1 MQDIR
6 LTATA
11 RVNLPTPVHYLDKL
25 TDHFAEHGDVV
36 RTARRGQI
44 ALSYGTATIEADE
57 ESLFL
62 HAESTDETG
71 LAYMKYSIAE
81 HVIEFARHEQPK
93 IVWAGHGSAG
103 SLLPYFRE
111 MRVVSA
117 KSISPHMRRLRLRG
131 KDLQR
136 FAYGGMHVRILI
148 PPAGIDDPQWPVT
161 GEDGRPVW
169 PEGHFKLVSRVY
181 TIRTID
187 TQSGEV
193 DIDVVTHEGTPGS
206 EWALGAAAGDVVGMT
221 GPGGGDAGE
230 ADWYLL
236 AGDETA
242 LPAIGRIIERLPA
255 HAKVVARIEVAGPLE
270 EQQFLSGCDLDLVW
284 LHRNGREAGTTTLLQ
299 DAVRQVEFPSG
310 DERIFVWSGSEFNAF
325 KAIRSHVRKERKLER
340 TQHLVVSY
348 WRRGVA
354 EE

>member
-103 SLLPYFRE
+103 SPCPISARCRSFRQ
-111 MRVVSA
+111 RAS
-117 KSISPHMRRLRLRG
+117 RRIC
-131 KDLQR
+131 
-136 FAYGGMHVRILI
+136 GGC
-148 PPAGIDDPQWPVT
+148 GC
-161 GEDGRPVW
+161 
-169 PEGHFKLVSRVY
+169 
-181 TIRTID
+181 
-187 TQSGEV
+187 
-193 DIDVVTHEGTPGS
+193 
-206 EWALGAAAGDVVGMT
+206 
-221 GPGGGDAGE
+221 
-230 ADWYLL
+230 
-236 AGDETA
+236 
-242 LPAIGRIIERLPA
+242 
-255 HAKVVARIEVAGPLE
+255 VARICKDLPMVACMCGYSFRRLA
-270 EQQFLSGCDLDLVW
+270 LII
-284 LHRNGREAGTTTLLQ
+284 RNGR
-299 DAVRQVEFPSG
+299 
-310 DERIFVWSGSEFNAF
+310 
-325 KAIRSHVRKERKLER
+325 
-340 TQHLVVSY
+340 
-348 WRRGVA
+348 
-354 EE
+354 